1 MSDLIYIGNA
11 RLSFPNLVEPQKRV
25 NEQTGEVR
33 LSYNCSLLIA
43 PTDPGYQAFMKRYA
57 ELAAEKWKEHAQ
69 TVMNMIHQ
77 DRKSRCYAAGEEI
90 INKKTFQP
98 YDGYAGHVVISA
110 GSKNPVQ
117 AIAVDGKPIDPA
129 NTMLYQQTLRKLY
142 AGCRVNAAI
151 SPWIQEN
158 RHGRGIR
165 CDLIAIQ
172 FAGDDAPFGAGET
185 DASGLFGNVAL
196 PGSQAAPSAPTMPPL
211 PSFGQSEA
219 PGLPPF
225 MMN

>member
-1 MSDLIYIGNA
+1 MSDLIYISKA

-33 LSYNCSLLIA
+33 VSYNCSLLIA
-43 PTDPGYQAFMKRYA
+43 PTDHGYQSFMKRYA
-57 ELAAEKWKEHAQ
+57 ELAAERWKEHSQ

-90 INKKTFQP
+90 VNKKTFLP
-98 YDGYAGHVVISA
+98 YDGYAGNVVLNA

-142 AGCRVNAAI
+142 AGCRVNAAVK
-151 SPWIQEN
+151 PWIQDN
-158 RHGRGIR
+158 KNGRGIR
-165 CDLIAIQ
+165 CDLVAIQ
-172 FAGDDAPFGAGET
+172 FAGDDAPFGAGEA
-185 DASGLFGNVAL
+185 DASGLFGGVAL
-196 PGSQAAPSAPTMPPL
+196 PGAPEQSAPTMPPL
-211 PSFGQSEA
+211 PAFGQ
-219 PGLPPF
+219 PQGVTGLPPF
-225 MMN
+225 MTN